1 MAIWAA
7 FLVAAFLVAVLYE
20 MLPVA
25 ASVRVEQ
32 YETVAGLR
40 QLAQGRLPFWRM
52 VLVPFARLGRHLP
65 SSLAVDARRQLYWA
79 HRVGAW
85 LGWDEASFVGLRL
98 AGAVVGFLFTASRP
112 IGITVAGTFLGWWLP
127 GMMLAGR
134 ARRVERAFRRELPD
148 IALWLSML
156 VVAGLSVEQAL
167 ERIAAQQGLV
177 AGWLAEGLAQ
187 ARGQRRME
195 VLLRRA
201 EETGLVELVAFM
213 AQLGEMERVGTG
225 VENLLDSLARDL
237 STAYRAEALRRAKV
251 VGSELI
257 LPILA
262 FYLMPYLVTIAA
274 PMVASMLS
282 LFQ

>member
-1 MAIWAA
+1 MAI
-7 FLVAAFLVAVLYE
+7 LAAFLVAVLIAALLYE
-20 MLPVA
+20 MLPVT

-40 QLAQGRLPFWRM
+40 QSAQVKLPFWRAM
-52 VLVPFARLGRHLP
+52 LLPFSRLGRYLP
-65 SSLAVDARRQLYWA
+65 ASLAVSTRRQLYWA

-85 LGWDEASFVGLRL
+85 LGWDEASFTGLRL
-98 AGAVVGFLFTASRP
+98 AGGVLGFLLTASSS
-112 IGITVAGTFLGWWLP
+112 IGIVVTGTVLGWWLP

-134 ARRVERAFRRELPD
+134 ARRAERAFRRELPD
-148 IALWLSML
+148 VAHLLSML
-156 VVAGLSVEQAL
+156 VSAGLSVDQAL
-167 ERIAAQQGLV
+167 ERIAAQRGLA

-187 ARGQRRME
+187 SRGQRRME

-201 EETGLVELVAFM
+201 EETGLVELVNFV
-213 AQLGEMERVGTG
+213 AQVGEMERAGTG
-225 VENLLDSLARDL
+225 VEKLLDGLAQDM

-251 VGSELI
+251 VGSQLI

-262 FYLMPYLVTIAA
+262 FYLLPYLVAIGA
-274 PMVASMLS
+274 PMVASMLR